1 MEKYKRVKVL
11 GKGSF
16 GHAVLVTVAKDPSK
30 QYVVVRHPPITA
42 RPRASDGESRRSTK
56 SVSTTSADPA
66 PVHRP
71 NRKR

>member
-42 RPRASDGESRRSTK
+42 RPSLRSA
-56 SVSTTSADPA
+56 VSA
-66 PVHRP
+66 VNKIRV
-71 NRKR
+71 NNVR